1 MALSNQHGTTRVV
14 AASKPEVPDAGP
26 KGTAH
31 VGSNVS
37 LAPKSSGKMASVGKH
52 VNLGTHHGKH
62 NVAHAVNGK
71 SMSGGKEY

>member
-1 MALSNQHGTTRVV
+1 MALDNQHGKSKVIS
-14 AASKPEVPDAGP
+14 ASLPTAPSAGP

-31 VGSNVS
+31 VGSNVN

-62 NVAHAVNGK
+62 NVAHAVNGT
-71 SMSGGKEY
+71 SMSSGKEY